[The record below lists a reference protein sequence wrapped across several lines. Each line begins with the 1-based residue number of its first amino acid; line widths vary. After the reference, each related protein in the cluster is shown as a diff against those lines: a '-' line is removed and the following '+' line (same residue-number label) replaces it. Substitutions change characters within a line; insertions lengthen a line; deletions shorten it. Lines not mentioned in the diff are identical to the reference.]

1 MELTLSQTILPI
13 PQKNPI
19 PQMTNSHLIDT
30 SLEQYKS
37 VVDDLF
43 KELHDLTERLRL
55 EKMAET
61 VDEIRTRLNE
71 PFLFVI
77 VGEVKVGKS
86 SFVNA
91 LLESSQEICK
101 VAPDPCTDTIQQIVY
116 GDEEKVIPINA
127 HLRKITMPADI
138 LQYIAIVD
146 TPGTNTIITE
156 HTEITERFIPISDLI
171 IFVFEAKNPYRQSAW
186 QFFDFISKEWRK
198 KVVFVLQQADL
209 MEPEDLEVNIK
220 GVIEYAQKRGIE
232 KPQLFCVSAKL
243 EQKGF
248 TDRSG
253 FKDIRQ
259 YIHDNVTGG
268 NVVRLKM
275 QSLLNTSKPIMDT
288 LKQGVHFRADQMKA
302 DTAFR
307 SRIGVLLDGAEKRS
321 AEQVESLDKE
331 LLNEYDR
338 ITDSIQREFEEGLGF
353 FNLLKK
359 SFLSIFDSSEGMKE
373 WSNRIIGRIESELRP
388 ALENKMREGLSSLAD
403 SIQYMA
409 TSIDN
414 EILKSK
420 VGIKSN
426 NQVFADIANKRQE
439 KFEQL
444 HRNLTEWANDA
455 NNFVASD
462 LLHQSNSLLPQMQ
475 AGGALAVIGGVLAA
489 ITHGTF
495 LDITGG
501 ILSVAGLAIA
511 GVAAAFSKNK
521 IISQFADEIAKGRRK
536 LDDQLEEKLKSY
548 VREIKNKINHN
559 FFEFDTFL
567 AEERRQLDEL
577 MTTYTQLDTKFT
589 NLEKELS

>member
-1 MELTLSQTILPI
+1 
-13 PQKNPI
+13 
-19 PQMTNSHLIDT
+19 
-30 SLEQYKS
+30 
-37 VVDDLF
+37 
-43 KELHDLTERLRL
+43 
-55 EKMAET
+55 
-61 VDEIRTRLNE
+61 
-71 PFLFVI
+71 
-77 VGEVKVGKS
+77 
-86 SFVNA
+86 
-91 LLESSQEICK
+91 
-101 VAPDPCTDTIQQIVY
+101 
-116 GDEEKVIPINA
+116 
-127 HLRKITMPADI
+127 
-138 LQYIAIVD
+138 
-146 TPGTNTIITE
+146 
-156 HTEITERFIPISDLI
+156 
-171 IFVFEAKNPYRQSAW
+171 
-186 QFFDFISKEWRK
+186 
-198 KVVFVLQQADL
+198 
-209 MEPEDLEVNIK
+209 
-220 GVIEYAQKRGIE
+220 
-232 KPQLFCVSAKL
+232 
-243 EQKGF
+243 
-248 TDRSG
+248 
-253 FKDIRQ
+253 
-259 YIHDNVTGG
+259 
-268 NVVRLKM
+268 
-275 QSLLNTSKPIMDT
+275 
-288 LKQGVHFRADQMKA
+288 
-302 DTAFR
+302 
-307 SRIGVLLDGAEKRS
+307 
-321 AEQVESLDKE
+321 
-331 LLNEYDR
+331 
-338 ITDSIQREFEEGLGF
+338 
-353 FNLLKK
+353 
-359 SFLSIFDSSEGMKE
+359 
-373 WSNRIIGRIESELRP
+373 
-388 ALENKMREGLSSLAD
+388 SLAD